1 MTSRSRG
8 IRARPTRNSA
18 RHRLRSLPAAASVLL
33 VSASTVLGADGGTSG
48 SSATDPVLGDPLVP
62 YIVALL
68 VAGLTL
74 LVVGI
79 VVVVSGRRKT
89 ADDRRTRAAAGWW
102 RCEICDAEN
111 ASDRRECYACQ
122 APRDRGTEPSA
133 GDEPDPAPGSP
144 GRPGPE
150 TPLPQRRQSPTS
162 TDPTIPTPRTLVCSR

>member
-1 MTSRSRG
+1 MRRVLT
-8 IRARPTRNSA
+8 P
-18 RHRLRSLPAAASVLL
+18 PAAVAAILL
-33 VSASTVLGADGGTSG
+33 SASTALGADGGTSG

-111 ASDRRECYACQ
+111 ASDRGECYAC
-122 APRDRGTEPSA
+122 
-133 GDEPDPAPGSP
+133 
-144 GRPGPE
+144 
-150 TPLPQRRQSPTS
+150 
-162 TDPTIPTPRTLVCSR
+162 